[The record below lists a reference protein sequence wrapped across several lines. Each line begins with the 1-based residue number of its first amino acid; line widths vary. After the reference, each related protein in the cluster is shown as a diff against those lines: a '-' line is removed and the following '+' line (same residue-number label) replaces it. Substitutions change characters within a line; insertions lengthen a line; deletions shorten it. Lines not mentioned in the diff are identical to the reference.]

1 MQSDMEEV
9 LGHGM
14 LYQKRKDISP
24 GICSY
29 VEQVGKCNENS
40 SSEASRGGATK
51 PSSLSSA
58 LGLLDL
64 IDHHSN
70 CDSKSMSEP
79 DTWNSLCAGK
89 KNSSVK
95 YIPAGANFSVTN
107 KKSKDARD
115 TKSTYLRNEQKSAG
129 VRNNSHPLPFKI
141 TNNCDTVLDVISS
154 QSTNAPLDAESSGVQ
169 SSVKKHTEH
178 CDKIAKK
185 KQQSLVSLLE
195 CLETEANSVNENDSC
210 RSENIGEVPCDIT
223 EKETSVPT
231 RSFFQVIANNVEN
244 STHAKRQKVF
254 DGVKNNSVSPNSIP
268 DVKIK
273 QHNTALG
280 AVLKQEASGNDTRV
294 RVNSLVR

>member
-1 MQSDMEEV
+1 MEEV

-40 SSEASRGGATK
+40 S
-51 PSSLSSA
+51 PSSA

-79 DTWNSLCAGK
+79 DTWNSLCASK
-89 KNSSVK
+89 KNSSVE
-95 YIPAGANFSVTN
+95 YLPAGANLCVTN

-115 TKSTYLRNEQKSAG
+115 TETTCLRNEQKPAG
-129 VRNNSHPLPFKI
+129 VRNNSHPLLFKI
-141 TNNCDTVLDVISS
+141 TNNCDTVLDVTSS
-154 QSTNAPLDAESSGVQ
+154 PSTNVPLDAESSEVQ

-178 CDKIAKK
+178 CDKNAKK
-185 KQQSLVSLLE
+185 KQHSLVSLLE
-195 CLETEANSVNENDSC
+195 CLETEANSINENDSC
-210 RSENIGEVPCDIT
+210 RTENIGDVPYDVT
-223 EKETSVPT
+223 EKETSVST

-244 STHAKRQKVF
+244 STQAKRQKVF

-268 DVKIK
+268 DIKAK
-273 QHNTALG
+273 QHNAALG
-280 AVLKQEASGNDTRV
+280 AVMKQEASGNDTHTRS
-294 RVNSLVR
+294 VNSLVR